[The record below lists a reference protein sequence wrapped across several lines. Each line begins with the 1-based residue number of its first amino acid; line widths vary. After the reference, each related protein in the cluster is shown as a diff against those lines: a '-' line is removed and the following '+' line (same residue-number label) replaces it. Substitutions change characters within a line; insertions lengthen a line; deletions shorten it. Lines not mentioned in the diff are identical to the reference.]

1 MKILLVFCAI
11 GGFLDPWEAYILD
24 GAFPFVGT
32 TGSDFLRVG
41 LYIDLLEATT
51 TYLLTS
57 REPLPEFKL
66 YLYFEDLR
74 GPSAGFLLDGT
85 ALKWFF

>member
-1 MKILLVFCAI
+1 M
-11 GGFLDPWEAYILD
+11 LD

-41 LYIDLLEATT
+41 LYIDLLEATI

-57 REPLPEFKL
+57 RVPLPEFKL
-66 YLYFEDLR
+66 YLCLEDLR
-74 GPSAGFLLDGT
+74 GGPSAGFLLDGT
-85 ALKWFF
+85 ALK